1 MSQTITVNIKII
13 PTAEQAEVLTK
24 MSSEYINV
32 INSLVN
38 EMVHEKR
45 CTRKTTKDVKAYL
58 PSAVKNQAIQD
69 AKSIFKRVKKNK
81 YKQVPVLKKH
91 YCMWNNNNYSF
102 ENNYILL
109 PLMSLIGLDVARK
122 IPIRAKLIVKGNRT
136 LELLKHKLGTL
147 RIIKKSNK
155 WIAQV
160 SVTIP
165 TTEKDGTKVMG
176 VDLGLKVP
184 AVAVTE
190 DGKTRF
196 FGNGRKNKYIRRK
209 YKTLRKQ
216 LGKNKNL
223 KLVKKIGNKE
233 KRYMDDQDHKISRSI
248 VNFANE
254 NNVSVI
260 RLENLKGIR
269 QTARKSRKNEMNLYE
284 WSFYRLTK
292 YIVYKANLAGI
303 KVEYVDP
310 AFTSK
315 KCPKCSENNKA
326 KDRKYECKCGFVNH
340 RDIVGAMNIR
350 YAPVIDGDS
359 QSA

>member
-13 PTAEQAEVLTK
+13 PTADQAEVLTK
-24 MSSEYINV
+24 MSSDYINV

-45 CTRKTTKDVKAYL
+45 CTRKTTKNVKAYL

-102 ENNYILL
+102 ENNFISL

-122 IPIRAKLIVKGNRT
+122 IPIRAKLIVKNNRT

-165 TTEKDGTKVMG
+165 TIEKESTKIMG

-184 AVAVTE
+184 AVAITE
-190 DGKTRF
+190 DEKIRF
-196 FGNGRKNKYIRRK
+196 FGNGRKNKYVRRK
-209 YKTLRKQ
+209 YKSLRKR
-216 LGKNKNL
+216 LGKSK
-223 KLVKKIGNKE
+223 KLNTIKKLSEKE
-233 KRYMDDQDHKISRSI
+233 KRYIDDQDHQISRSI
-248 VNFANE
+248 VNFANDNE
-254 NNVSVI
+254 ISVI

-269 QTARKSRKNEMNLYE
+269 QTARKSRKNETNLHT
-284 WSFYRLTK
+284 WSFSRLTK
-292 YIVYKANLAGI
+292 YIVYKARLVGI

-310 AFTSK
+310 AFTSQ
-315 KCPKCSENNKA
+315 KCPKCDRNNKA
-326 KDRKYECKCGFVNH
+326 KDRKYECKCGFKKH

-350 YAPVIDGDS
+350 YATVIGGNS
-359 QSA
+359 